1 MARYSIFVTDVHARS
16 AGGILM
22 TYIGTVESKKL
33 ATKIAIEN
41 DTPTTVSLVIKH
53 RRSYVVG
60 EDRLIKCT
68 DV

>member
-1 MARYSIFVTDVHARS
+1 MPRYSIFVTDVHARS
-16 AGGILM
+16 AGGIPM
-22 TYIGTVESKKL
+22 TYIGTVNSKKL

-41 DTPTTVSLVIKH
+41 DTLTTVSLVIKH

-60 EDRLIKCT
+60 EDKLIKCT